1 MKVNMK
7 IDLCFSPFELDE
19 LALRDKN
26 VIVIDVLRSS
36 TTIAVA
42 LSNGAREIIPV
53 ESIENAVKISG
64 SLFGDVTLRVGERNG
79 KMIQGFNLGNS
90 PLEYTE
96 ATVKGKSIIFCT
108 TNGSVAM
115 YRSRFAK
122 NLAIGSFVNMSRIVD
137 FMKEVGSDFVILCA
151 GRANTF
157 SNFSLEDAV
166 CAGMMVQ
173 KLSQDK
179 TLHLQLTDS
188 ALAAQALYK
197 TYGRSIPKMLKSTE
211 HGIYLR
217 EIGFAEDLKVCASID
232 TVPVLPLL
240 VGNVIKLRKD
250 ETRST
255 ESASASTT
263 TLSA

>member
-1 MKVNMK
+1 MK
-7 IDLCFSPFELDE
+7 IDLCFTPFELDE
-19 LALRDKN
+19 LDLRDKN

-64 SLFGDVTLRVGERNG
+64 SLFGDVTLRGGERNG

-90 PLEYTE
+90 PMEYNE

-115 YRSRFAK
+115 YKSRFAK
-122 NLAIGSFVNMSRIVD
+122 NLAVGSFVNLTRTVD
-137 FMKEVGSDFVILCA
+137 FMKEVNADFVILCA
-151 GRANTF
+151 GRANAF

-173 KLSQDK
+173 KLSQEK
-179 TLHLQLTDS
+179 SLTVELTDAS
-188 ALAAQALYK
+188 LAAQALYK
-197 TYGRSIPKMLKSTE
+197 SYGRSIPKMLKNSE
-211 HGIYLR
+211 HGRYLA
-217 EIGFAEDLKVCASID
+217 EIGFTADLALCSAVDS
-232 TVPVLPLL
+232 VPVLPALT
-240 VGNVIKLRKD
+240 GNVIRLRKD
-250 ETRST
+250 ETRPG
-255 ESASASTT
+255 ENDPLPTT
-263 TLSA
+263 KLSA